1 MQRIIFTLLC
11 LLTLFTA
18 RSQVSI
24 VSVSPD
30 TVCPSGTFI
39 VRVNFHIGPDRSMF
53 TDSLR
58 VSGYAFPPDTFKYT
72 PYLAGH
78 TFPDSLSFLFDT
90 TMLNTNRTLYFVST
104 AHDTGAF
111 FLLETTHYFNT
122 THIAGLTLVSSGQ
135 YNSDTFDIHHPPYRD
150 PSPVIVVDSFRSICS
165 NSTINLTAT
174 GPVNHGLYFWVYPYH
189 NDTTYSRTV
198 VVNGDSLLPYPYNN
212 TYHCIYVDTSGH
224 CGPVATTKSTNII
237 VKQTPAQNICVVT
250 LDSSLTHNVVIWNKN
265 QAADATTTALIDSF
279 FIMRGSQQIA
289 AQPYSAYSSYQDN
302 NANISLQA
310 WTYSITVK
318 DACAQTNNFGNTITT
333 MFQQQ
338 PNNGDV
344 TWYPYI
350 GAFSGTYSVMRNAG
364 GNSSWTLLDT
374 ITANSSPITIHDT
387 SSVIPPNTRYRVEAG
402 GASCLP
408 RSAYTIY
415 SNVGVVGTT
424 GIKSLASDLI
434 EIYPNPANSTIH
446 LPQNNLH
453 VILSDVTGQKVD
465 EVFNSGTTLD
475 ISRLTPGVYF
485 LTYDAHT
492 VKLVKL

>member
-1 MQRIIFTLLC
+1 MQKSFLTILLVM
-11 LLTLFTA
+11 TLFTA
-18 RSQVSI
+18 RSQVTI

-30 TVCPSGTFI
+30 TVCSTGTFI
-39 VRVNFHIGPDRSMF
+39 ATVIIHFGPDRSMF

-58 VSGYAFPPDTFKYT
+58 VSGYVFPPDTFKYT

-78 TFPDSLSFLFDT
+78 TFPDSLSFYFDS
-90 TMLNTNRTLYFVST
+90 TMLNTTRTISFTSS

-111 FLLETTHYFNT
+111 HLIDTTRYYNS
-122 THIAGLTLVSSGQ
+122 THFSLILWSSDQ
-135 YNSDTFDIHHPPYRD
+135 YNSDTFDIHHPPYPN
-150 PSPVIVVDSFRSICS
+150 PSPVIMVDSFRSICK
-165 NSTINLTAT
+165 NSSINLTAA
-174 GPVNHGLYFWVYPYH
+174 GPVNHGIYLWVQPH
-189 NDTTYSRTV
+189 TNDTTYSKTV
-198 VVNGDSLLPYPYNN
+198 VINGDSLWPYPYNN
-212 TYHCIYVDTSGH
+212 TYLCTYVDTSGH
-224 CGPVATTKSTNII
+224 CGAVAITKPTNVI
-237 VKQTPAQNICVVT
+237 VKQTPSQNICVVT

-265 QAADATTTALIDSF
+265 QPADTSTTSLIDSF
-279 FIMRGSQQIA
+279 QIMRGGQQIA
-289 AQPYSAYSSYQDN
+289 AQPYSSYSSYQDN

-318 DACAQTNNFGNTITT
+318 DACAQTNNYGNTITT
-333 MFQQQ
+333 MFQEQ

-387 SSVIPPNTRYRVEAG
+387 SVVIPPNTRYRIEAS

-415 SNVGVVGTT
+415 SNVGVIGATS
-424 GIKSLASDLI
+424 ISSISPDLI
-434 EIYPNPANSTIH
+434 EVYPNPANNMIH
-446 LPQNNLH
+446 LPKDNLH
-453 VILSDVTGQKVD
+453 VIVSDMTGQKVE
-465 EVFNSGTTLD
+465 EVLNSGITLD
-475 ISRLTPGVYF
+475 ISRLTSGVYF
-485 LTYDAHT
+485 LTYETHT